1 LEVKKMSKVEQAVSC
16 FEEGFSCAQ
25 AVLSAY
31 GPQLGLERELAL
43 RVAGA
48 FGGGMGR
55 MGRTCGAVTGALM
68 VIGLQYGKT
77 EADDDETK
85 EVCYN
90 LVGEFVEQF
99 ESRHGAIT
107 CQELLGYNIGI
118 PEERELAKEQGLFDT
133 LCPRLVRDAAEI
145 VEQILKP

>member
-1 LEVKKMSKVEQAVSC
+1 MSKVEQAVSC

-31 GPQLGLERELAL
+31 GPQFGLERELAL

-68 VIGLQYGKT
+68 AIGLQYGKT
-77 EADDDETK
+77 EAEDDETK
-85 EVCYN
+85 EACYN
-90 LVGEFVEQF
+90 LAGKFVEQF
-99 ESRHGAIT
+99 ELRHGAIT
-107 CQELLGYNIGI
+107 CQELLGYKIGI

-133 LCPRLVRDAAEI
+133 LCPKLVRDAAEI
-145 VEQILKP
+145 VEQLLKP